1 VRRILSCS
9 LSELAASAVFS
20 TAALAGTHVADY
32 PLRVHIIQNS
42 NRTHYH
48 DRIMDYVDGEGRGDL
63 YENGQPRGFDYG
75 FHCSD
80 RVRFS
85 PGYETY
91 PARWK
96 KAGRELE
103 ILQPVMG
110 KPGAMWA
117 CDLKVDMKDM
127 VYIRRNGMVDQEPV
141 AVFKEWM
148 EKRQYDPE
156 HGKNEPTAATP
167 APGDASSPGADKP
180 NSGTTGSDTAAPQ

>member
-1 VRRILSCS
+1 MRRILSCS

-167 APGDASSPGADKP
+167 APGDASSPGADTP
-180 NSGTTGSDTAAPQ
+180 HSGATGSDTAAPQ